1 MNWITDLILGLLL
14 GFFSGFFVMYSLQTD
29 RPYPEVLL
37 NILYQPW
44 LLVILFVCIIAM
56 FAVEERIAAILLL
69 ILIFFLIDIY
79 FLGRGKSMS

>member
-29 RPYPEVLL
+29 RPYPEALL